1 MKTDILNKA
10 SRAFHK
16 VGFTLKKHSPEIL
29 MVTGIAG
36 VIGSAVMA
44 CQATTKVSGII
55 EEHNQKLNDIQAVLE
70 NEEISAEEYSE
81 EDSKKDTAIVF
92 VQTGV
97 ELVKLYGPSV
107 ALGALSIG
115 CILASNNIL
124 KQRNVA
130 LAAAYTTIDNSFK
143 EYRNRVVE
151 RFGKQIDKELKYNI
165 KSKEIDVVEVNE
177 KGEEKIVKKTIANGE
192 KSEYARFFE
201 KYTRDSKGN
210 VIPNTFWEDNNEYNL
225 LFLKNQERYAND
237 LLRTKGFLF
246 LNDVYRMLG
255 IPESQA
261 GQIVGWVYDKDGDNS
276 GDNYI
281 SFGLFDDQMS
291 YSDFIYGNDNGILLD
306 FNVDGN
312 IWENM

>member
-1 MKTDILNKA
+1 VA
-10 SRAFHK
+10 
-16 VGFTLKKHSPEIL
+16 
-29 MVTGIAG
+29 
-36 VIGSAVMA
+36 
-44 CQATTKVSGII
+44 II
-55 EEHNQKLNDIQAVLE
+55 
-70 NEEISAEEYSE
+70 
-81 EDSKKDTAIVF
+81 T

-97 ELVKLYGPSV
+97 EFVKLYGPSV
-107 ALGALSIG
+107 ALGVLSIG

-165 KSKEIDVVEVNE
+165 KAKEVDAIVIDEEGNA
-177 KGEEKIVKKTIANGE
+177 EEKKITINVGE

-261 GQIVGWVYDKDGDNS
+261 GQIVGWVYDLNGNTG

-281 SFGLFDDQMS
+281 SFGLFDDQLN